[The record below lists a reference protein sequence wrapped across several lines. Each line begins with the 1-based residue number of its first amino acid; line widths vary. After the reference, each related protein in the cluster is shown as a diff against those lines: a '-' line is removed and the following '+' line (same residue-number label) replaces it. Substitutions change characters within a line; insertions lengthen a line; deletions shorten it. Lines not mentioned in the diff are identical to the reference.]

1 MHIHWE
7 ATEFYDEA
15 ISIGLR
21 AALAHA
27 PREHRLRLAGIYVYD
42 TDPKGERLGVY
53 IRDHLGIRIELYV
66 QPHLDLIARSP
77 HYASASEATVLRGVV
92 LQLAHTLFHE
102 VGHHVTLTLNPRKKP
117 SKKRAAVTETL
128 ETWAEQYATKR
139 LEKFMQ
145 ALQTA
150 SATPPSPPPHDCE
163 SP

>member
-1 MHIHWE
+1 MRLHWE
-7 ATEFYDEA
+7 ATEDYDEA
-15 ISIGLR
+15 IGRGLR
-21 AALAHA
+21 AALVST
-27 PREHRLRLAGIYVYD
+27 PREHLLRLSGIYVYD
-42 TDPKGERLGVY
+42 HDPAGERLGVY
-53 IRDHLGIRIELYV
+53 LRDHRGMRIELYL
-66 QPHLDLIARSP
+66 QAHLRLITNSP
-77 HYASASEATVLRGVV
+77 HYACASQELIVRAAT

-128 ETWAEQYATKR
+128 ETWAETYATKR

-150 SATPPSPPPHDCE
+150 SATPPSPPPHDGE